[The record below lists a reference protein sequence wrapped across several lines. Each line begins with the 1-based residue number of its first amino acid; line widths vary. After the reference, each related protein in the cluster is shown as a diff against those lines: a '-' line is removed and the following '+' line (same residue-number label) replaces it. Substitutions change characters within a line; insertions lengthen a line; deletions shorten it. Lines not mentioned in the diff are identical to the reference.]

1 MAHYR
6 TGKIP
11 GNQITIPQRGPMKKI
26 LIIAGAIV
34 LVVVVVAVFLGWQG
48 FRNFMAV
55 ETVQP
60 DPQLKILL
68 GGGGNSI
75 VLTSEDGLHALVV
88 DTKMASAAK
97 TLKSMVTAGD
107 VTIVNT
113 HFHADH
119 TGGNTLYPGAKVIA
133 GSYTQEQWNNGAGKN
148 RYPDETVKPG
158 EEKVLQI
165 GSETVHVRNMGRA
178 HTWNDVVVYLGKR
191 KLLATGDIIFLDRHP
206 VLFAGSGANVASWT
220 AVLDSLQTLYDVTTL
235 VPGHGK
241 VSDKGAI
248 AWMKEYFT
256 SARNAIGDPQKQAAL
271 KEKYKNLFS
280 LPGMSGL
287 EKTMGFIEKERTGAG
302 K

>member
-1 MAHYR
+1 
-6 TGKIP
+6 
-11 GNQITIPQRGPMKKI
+11 MKKI

-34 LVVVVVAVFLGWQG
+34 LVVVVVTVFLGWQG

-75 VLTSEDGLHALVV
+75 VLTSEDGLHALIV
-88 DTKMASAAK
+88 DTKMAGAAK
-97 TLKSMVTAGD
+97 TLRNCVSAGD

-119 TGGNTLYPGAKVIA
+119 TGGNRLYPGATLIA
-133 GSYTQEQWNNGAGKN
+133 GAYSQEQWKNGAGKN

-178 HTWNDVVVYLGKR
+178 HTWDDVVVYLEKR

-206 VLFAGSGANVASWT
+206 VLFAGSGASVASWT
-220 AVLDSLQTLYDVTTL
+220 AVLDTLQSLYDVTTL
-235 VPGHGK
+235 VPGHGR

-256 SARNAIGDPQKQAAL
+256 SARDAIGDPQKQAAL
-271 KEKYKNLFS
+271 KEKYKYLFS

-287 EKTMGFIEKERTGAG
+287 EKTIQFIEKERKGAA